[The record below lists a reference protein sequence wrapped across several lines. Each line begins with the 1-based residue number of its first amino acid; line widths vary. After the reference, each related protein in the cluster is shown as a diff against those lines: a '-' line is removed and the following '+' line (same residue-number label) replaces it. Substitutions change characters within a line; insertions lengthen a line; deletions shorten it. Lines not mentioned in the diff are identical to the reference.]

1 VKPTAPLLSHHKH
14 KERFRW
20 KALPTGHGE
29 SNSRPGI
36 CAPGTRAIERNNLRQ
51 DRAKQRLLPNA
62 RSNSDFLAEVCFGF
76 EVPDFERVIG
86 CTPPFAR
93 QLFNRLDGLDLD
105 DNNVVTIQI
114 NELRAIRNAHIETL
128 RVLGAEEYQTRTG
141 VPFIEGERIAR
152 ELDDL
157 LDRLPGH

>member
-1 VKPTAPLLSHHKH
+1 MRVLPKLTDLSLELSPTES
-14 KERFRW
+14 R
-20 KALPTGHGE
+20 ALRG
-29 SNSRPGI
+29 
-36 CAPGTRAIERNNLRQ
+36 A
-51 DRAKQRLLPNA
+51 
-62 RSNSDFLAEVCFGF
+62 LAEVCFGF

-105 DNNVVTIQI
+105 HSSVVTIRI
-114 NELRAIRNAHIETL
+114 NELRAIRNAHVETL

-157 LDRLPGH
+157 LNRLPGH